1 MQNAEKYIRVRVKTK
16 AKHETIKKKKG
27 VYYIEVKEKAE
38 RGEANK
44 KIPEILAKEINCNP
58 KRLRLVKG
66 AKTTSKTYLLANT
79 KRA

>member
-1 MQNAEKYIRVRVKTK
+1 MESKKYIRVRAKTK
-16 AKHETIKKKKG
+16 TKHETIEEKKG
-27 VYYIEVKEKAE
+27 VYYIHVKEKAE

-44 KIPEILAKEINCNP
+44 KIREMLAKEINCNP

-79 KRA
+79 KQV